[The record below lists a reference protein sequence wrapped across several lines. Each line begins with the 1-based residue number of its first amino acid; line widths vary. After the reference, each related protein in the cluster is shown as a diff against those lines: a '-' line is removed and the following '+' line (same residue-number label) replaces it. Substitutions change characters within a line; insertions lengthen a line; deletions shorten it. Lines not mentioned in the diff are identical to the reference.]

1 MNSITAP
8 RRIELA
14 PVDALPDAGIPPGSA
29 IREAFLGRG
38 LTTFHQACG
47 WVKRLPYGPNPAGDH
62 ELALFDDGCGTC
74 ATKHGVIAALAAELG
89 LEVHK
94 TIGFYRLTAEIV
106 TGVDPI
112 LARHGLRFIP
122 QMHCFLECDGRYV
135 DLTEGNITGK
145 NKTID
150 TYDFIV
156 RVPPALCRDDAQRL
170 YREYLK
176 LYGRIHPHL
185 AELEAS
191 AVQELVRECN
201 QVTASRRLIAR
212 PTAPAP
218 GPPFRSPI
226 PASD

>member
-1 MNSITAP
+1 MNSVAAP
-8 RRIELA
+8 LRLELA
-14 PVDALPDAGIPPGSA
+14 PIDALPDAGILPGSA
-29 IREAFLGRG
+29 IREAFLERG

-89 LEVHK
+89 LNVHK
-94 TIGFYRLTAEIV
+94 SIGFYRLNDEIV

-112 LARHGLRFIP
+112 LARHGLPFIP
-122 QMHCFLECDGRYV
+122 QMHCFLECNGRYV

-156 RVPPALCRDDAQRL
+156 RVPPALRRDDLQRL
-170 YREYLK
+170 YREYLQ
-176 LYGRIHPHL
+176 LYGPIHARL
-185 AELEAS
+185 GELEAS
-191 AVQELVRECN
+191 AVQELVRECGE
-201 QVTASRRLIAR
+201 VLTARRLSVTPQGLGAR
-212 PTAPAP
+212 
-218 GPPFRSPI
+218 G
-226 PASD
+226 